1 MSRDQRTRL
10 NVMISE
16 QTAAGAQARAPGK
29 TALTD
34 EELTDE
40 EKAAL
45 EQSAAE
51 VVVEGEV
58 ETAPRKRSV
67 FDSPHAD
74 DVARELGGDVAREP
88 GADDD

>member
-10 NVMISE
+10 NVMVSE

-40 EKAAL
+40 DKVAL
-45 EQSAAE
+45 EESAAE
-51 VVVEGEV
+51 IVVDGEV
-58 ETAPRKRSV
+58 AIEPAPRKRSV

-74 DVARELGGDVAREP
+74 DVARVP
-88 GADDD
+88 DDDD